1 VIRIVCA
8 VCLLALLLH
17 PANAQSASNIKQ
29 VNGQEDFSKF
39 LSKLSKGE
47 QEKIYVTTQKIFA
60 FIKKSYEIGYY
71 YGRPSGNTVK
81 FYYCDDKKT
90 PPSEPI
96 AVDDLTVD
104 PSSDCGSDV
113 KPPDS
118 PIEAGAELSIKWSY
132 VASKAGYEVSV
143 PGTTS
148 PTLFVACRGAPK
160 ALIKTAATT
169 TSQRDIAFYDQASP
183 VIESAFKTQFPETTL
198 RSARDLP
205 APSPDECSSAH
216 SFSLIPIGATEATGM
231 SWLDTFTSS
240 SVLGVVKDHE

>member
-1 VIRIVCA
+1 MNR
-8 VCLLALLLH
+8 
-17 PANAQSASNIKQ
+17 
-29 VNGQEDFSKF
+29 QEDFSKF
-39 LSKLSKGE
+39 LSKLNKGE
-47 QEKIYVTTQKIFA
+47 QGTIYVTTQKIFA
-60 FIKKSYEIGYY
+60 FVKKSYDIGFF
-71 YGRPSGNTVK
+71 YGHPSGKTVT

-90 PPSEPI
+90 PPSEPM

-118 PIEAGAELSIKWSY
+118 PIEAGAKLSIKWSY

-148 PTLFVACRGAPK
+148 PTFFVACSGVPK

-183 VIESAFKTQFPETTL
+183 AIELAFRTQFPETTL

-205 APSPDECSSAH
+205 APSPDECSSAR
-216 SFSLIPIGATEATGM
+216 SFSLIPIGATEATSM
-231 SWLDTFTSS
+231 SWLDTYTSS
-240 SVLGVVKDHE
+240 NVLGVVKSHK